1 MLDFWDG
8 CWAGVDY
15 IALQWWVTFADGVLA
30 MTIGSNV
37 EFSTQPLSID
47 SDAIEARN
55 AAVMAIEPD
64 GDFDASDDSESD
76 DYADDAEM
84 SVFDHLEELRMRIFY
99 SLIAVGVGMG
109 GCFAEVKPIVKLLEV
124 PAEGVKFLQLSPGEF
139 FFVSIKTAGYSG
151 LVLSAPFILYQIIA
165 YVTPGL
171 TKREK
176 RFLAPVVLGSS
187 VLFLAGLAFSYL
199 ALIPAAL
206 NFFVS
211 YGADVVEQAWSIDK
225 YFEFVL
231 LLMFSTGLAFQIPI
245 VQALLG
251 FLGIVSSQQM
261 LSAWRYVLVGAAV
274 LGAVIT
280 PSTDPLTQSLL
291 GGAVVVLYLGGIG
304 LVKLLGK

>member
-1 MLDFWDG
+1 M
-8 CWAGVDY
+8 DY

-37 EFSTQPLSID
+37 EFSTPSSSID
-47 SDAIEARN
+47 AEAIEARN
-55 AAVMAIEPD
+55 AAVMAIKPD
-64 GDFDASDDSESD
+64 EDFDASDDPQGD
-76 DYADDAEM
+76 DFADDTEM

-99 SLIAVGVGMG
+99 SLIAVGVGMA

-151 LVLSAPFILYQIIA
+151 LILSAPFILYQIIA